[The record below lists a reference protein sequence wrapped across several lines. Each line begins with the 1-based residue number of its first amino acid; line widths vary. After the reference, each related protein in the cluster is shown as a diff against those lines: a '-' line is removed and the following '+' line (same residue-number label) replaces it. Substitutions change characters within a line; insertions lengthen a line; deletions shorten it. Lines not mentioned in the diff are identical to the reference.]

1 MVDERGYLAI
11 GGQAMEHKKELPE
24 KQKKAEIKI
33 KENPKAA
40 ALKRAPDEV
49 IAKAIHEALSKK

>member
-1 MVDERGYLAI
+1 MAI

-33 KENPKAA
+33 KENTKAA